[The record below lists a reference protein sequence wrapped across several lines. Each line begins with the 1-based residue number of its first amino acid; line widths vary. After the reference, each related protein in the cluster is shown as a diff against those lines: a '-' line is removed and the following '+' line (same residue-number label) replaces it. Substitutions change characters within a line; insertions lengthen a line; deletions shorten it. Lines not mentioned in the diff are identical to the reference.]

1 MADGAATY
9 CLVMTATD
17 DEAEA
22 ARLAEGLVAGRLAA
36 CVQTL
41 PMRSVYR
48 WRGAVERADEYL
60 PLIKTRRDRYPEVER
75 WIRRHHHYE
84 VPDITWLPIAGG
96 LAEYLGWIDEGTG
109 PPG

>member
-48 WRGAVERADEYL
+48 WRGAVERADESRL
-60 PLIKTRRDRYPEVER
+60 LIQTRRYRSPEV
-75 WIRRHHHYE
+75 
-84 VPDITWLPIAGG
+84 V
-96 LAEYLGWIDEGTG
+96 GWIL
-109 PPG
+109 

>member
-60 PLIKTRRDRYPEVER
+60 LLIKTRRDRYPEVER